1 MVSDFVTRSH
11 LFPLTKTTK
20 AKMNLQAEIKN
31 QLKFLNSLN
40 KKEKL
45 KLLKENN
52 FKTTKSDIKKLA
64 EKFAERRLWIQLTKP
79 NFLKSL

>member
-11 LFPLTKTTK
+11 LFLLTKTTK
-20 AKMNLQAEIKN
+20 VKMNLQTEIKN

-52 FKTTKSDIKKLA
+52 FKTTKSNIKNLA